1 MKHSFSFFLAF
12 IFFIPTVWER
22 ERERER
28 ERGGVGIAVWNG
40 GVILPEPTSLCMELE
55 NQTSLKL
62 VVIRGHSL
70 CQGRGESLES
80 TLEST
85 LTLETTLESLYVGQ
99 FIYDPHSEH
108 LMFG

>member
-1 MKHSFSFFLAF
+1 M
-12 IFFIPTVWER
+12 
-22 ERERER
+22 
-28 ERGGVGIAVWNG
+28 GIVVWNG

-62 VVIRGHSL
+62 VVTRGHSL